1 GRSAAN
7 PDVANST
14 RRVVTRPTIAW
25 RFFRPL
31 LCVPQIPSSCLA
43 LAPGCPSVLE
53 QLPDHLVRRVC
64 VIRFVLFQ
72 QRFLRRFLVLGLLV
86 PEDGERGIRRDQQS
100 DRVEEVADVADDVL
114 RAVGIAGDDDAT
126 GLAFEERW
134 LVRED
139 VVVDFIEP
147 LDHALDFRGLTAQ
160 QVGVAKTTMSESSTF
175 LRIPGQASPLPM
187 SLQFP
192 GKMS

>member
-1 GRSAAN
+1 
-7 PDVANST
+7 
-14 RRVVTRPTIAW
+14 
-25 RFFRPL
+25 
-31 LCVPQIPSSCLA
+31 
-43 LAPGCPSVLE
+43 
-53 QLPDHLVRRVC
+53 
-64 VIRFVLFQ
+64 
-72 QRFLRRFLVLGLLV
+72 
-86 PEDGERGIRRDQQS
+86 IRRDQQS

-160 QVGVAKTTMSESSTF
+160 QIGVAKTTMSESSTF

-187 SLQFP
+187 SLQVP
-192 GKMS
+192 GKMSLSTSLMISQRMSSRFIRRATNSHNVCVLDNPERLSVPSSMVAFIAVLLCVVLLVRCSTKTRVISA